1 MGIQL
6 YIFLLVLFVHSLNL
20 DQYYS
25 DPKEALQAT
34 QGICPILV
42 ALHSQRTLQT
52 RSASIAHYCQDSEL
66 TSLQGPCLYCPHS
79 AQDDG
84 ANQDT
89 LALQVL
95 LTPKQ
100 DECSSLRTMRHT
112 MASMHRRV
120 LCAWSQEDRDQCGH
134 LELCRMATRRI
145 AMGIYT
151 AETQIAEKDQK
162 DAHTPTKSRER
173 EREECFYG
181 AGIRPT
187 MECQGPSRNNDGS
200 VIWIR
205 SSNSATAAV
214 SGQQTPKQRSTLIST
229 GDSADH
235 RRDHRYKDYFQ
246 EHASSSQEGGP
257 CTCKVQSGKSS
268 TPQAPQF
275 LDCLCG
281 REYQEVEYV
290 RRRLHPERHCN
301 EEELNKAR
309 EALQEARRHLDATK
323 EQHSKQDAEVLE
335 ETEIISDGEAED
347 ETMKIDTAAMI
358 QKRIH
363 SVVESLEQIQLPN
376 ADDTADPKGEGTSKR
391 QRLDASALGS
401 RALSPFPEPGK

>member
-120 LCAWSQEDRDQCGH
+120 LCAWSQEDRDNADTWNYAGWPPEESRWGSTQQKPKSP
-134 LELCRMATRRI
+134 RRTRR
-145 AMGIYT
+145 
-151 AETQIAEKDQK
+151 
-162 DAHTPTKSRER
+162 TPTPRRS
-173 EREECFYG
+173 
-181 AGIRPT
+181 
-187 MECQGPSRNNDGS
+187 QGKGKGKNASMVPAYDPPWNAKAPAATTTAASSGSDPQTAQQLQSLVNKLQNND
-200 VIWIR
+200 
-205 SSNSATAAV
+205 
-214 SGQQTPKQRSTLIST
+214 QPLIST

-301 EEELNKAR
+301 GGGAQQSPRGPSRSKAPSRCHKGATLQARCRGARGDRDYFGWRSRGRDHEDRYSSDDPEENTL
-309 EALQEARRHLDATK
+309 
-323 EQHSKQDAEVLE
+323 S
-335 ETEIISDGEAED
+335 GG
-347 ETMKIDTAAMI
+347 
-358 QKRIH
+358 
-363 SVVESLEQIQLPN
+363 SLEQIQLPN